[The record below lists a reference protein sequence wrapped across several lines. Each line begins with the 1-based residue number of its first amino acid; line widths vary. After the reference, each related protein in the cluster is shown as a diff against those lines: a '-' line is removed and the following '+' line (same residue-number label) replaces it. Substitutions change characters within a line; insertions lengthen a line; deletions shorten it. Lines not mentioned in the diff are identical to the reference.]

1 MTIYDLKPKFQ
12 QLLMPV
18 VESCY
23 KKGISPNQVTISA
36 IILSAIGG
44 GIVLL
49 SSTNHY
55 LLWAIPVLL
64 FIRMSLNAIDGVL
77 AKNYNQKSKLGAILN
92 ELGDVISDTFLYLP
106 FVYILEPTA
115 VISFVILAILSE
127 FAGVLMWAVYDER
140 RYNGPMGKSDR
151 AFLLGLI
158 SILIALFDLTMVSNL
173 LLITSSV
180 LLLKTIHNRTKI
192 NN

>member
-12 QLLMPV
+12 QLLMPI
-18 VESCY
+18 VEWCY
-23 KKGISPNQVTISA
+23 KKKISPNQVTISA

-49 SSTNHY
+49 SSTNY
-55 LLWAIPVLL
+55 SLLWFIPFLL
-64 FIRMSLNAIDGVL
+64 FIRMALNAIDGVL

-106 FVYILEPTA
+106 FVYILEPIA
-115 VISFVILAILSE
+115 VICFVILAILSE

-173 LLITSSV
+173 LLIVSSF
-180 LLLKTIHNRTKI
+180 LLLKTIYNRTKV
-192 NN
+192 

>member
-12 QLLMPV
+12 QLLMPI

-36 IILSAIGG
+36 ILLSAIGG
-44 GIVLL
+44 IIVLA
-49 SSTNHY
+49 SSINHY
-55 LLWAIPVLL
+55 LLWAIPFLL
-64 FIRMSLNAIDGVL
+64 FIRMALNAIDGVL

-106 FVYILEPTA
+106 FVYILEPMA
-115 VISFVILAILSE
+115 VICFVILAILSE

-140 RYNGPMGKSDR
+140 RYDGPMGKSDR

-158 SILIALFDLTMVSNL
+158 SILIALFNLTMVSNI
-173 LLITSSV
+173 LLIVSSIF
-180 LLLKTIHNRTKI
+180 LLKTIYNRTKV
-192 NN
+192 